1 MSTRVFAWDSN
12 PAVDRYSYKQS
23 VARAEAIVDEGRGFF
38 ITLACGRRAVQ
49 LNTPTEV
56 LRKRSAGTKNLIPF
70 GRVYNKL
77 MHPPNINY
85 PIPAV
90 GAHGRFQSVSAN
102 NYVPPELLQ
111 QIGEA
116 QINECR

>member
-12 PAVDRYSYKQS
+12 PATDRHSYKQS
-23 VARAEAIVDEGRGFF
+23 VARAEAIVDQGRGFF
-38 ITLACGRRAVQ
+38 ITLPCGRRAVQ
-49 LNTPTEV
+49 LFPSAEE
-56 LRKRSAGTKNLIPF
+56 LRVHNSDKHLVPF

-90 GAHGRFQSVSAN
+90 GAHGRFQSVLAN
-102 NYVPPELLQ
+102 NYLPPELL
-111 QIGEA
+111 GKSGAA
-116 QINECR
+116 QMSECR